1 MNIVM
6 LIGNLTNDPEVKY
19 TPTGKSVTEFG
30 IAVNESWRDASGQ
43 QQQEVYFAQC
53 VFWGERGEKFAQYH
67 QKGERALVHGKLKN
81 DSWEDKETGKKMSK
95 TRIVVHSFEFVK
107 ASRSDDG
114 GDTSQ
119 RRQTSPA
126 PRQQQSQQR
135 TAPRP
140 RQQERRADDDFDG
153 PISDGMDDE
162 IPF

>member
-19 TPTGKSVTEFG
+19 TPSGKSVTEFG
-30 IAVNESWRDASGQ
+30 IAVNESWRDANGQ

-107 ASRSDDG
+107 ASRSD
-114 GDTSQ
+114 GDSGSNQ
-119 RRQTSPA
+119 GRQSAPA
-126 PRQQQSQQR
+126 ARQQQPQQR
-135 TAPRP
+135 ARP
-140 RQQERRADDDFDG
+140 HQQERQTNDDFDG
-153 PISDGMDDE
+153 PISDGMDGE